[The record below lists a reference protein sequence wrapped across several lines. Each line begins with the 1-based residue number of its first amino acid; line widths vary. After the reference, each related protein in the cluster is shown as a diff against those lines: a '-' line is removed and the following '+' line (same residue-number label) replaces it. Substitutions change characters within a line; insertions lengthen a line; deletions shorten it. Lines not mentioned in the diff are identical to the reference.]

1 MNDAFDLMLGVWRA
15 PSRAALL
22 RGRALPSQIIEVMR
36 VAAGDAEASADAHDS
51 TGLDASELNEA
62 AVLLLHHLLFF
73 DGADHYRVLGVDAD
87 DDDEQIK
94 RHYRALMRWLHP
106 DRDPENLHSVF
117 AERVNRAWNALRTPQ
132 RRASYDASRH
142 DEADDAYDGFVPDA
156 GTAAALTV
164 PRWQAG
170 GAPWLSGRMVRRLP
184 ELVAATGACVAIALL
199 ALVVWLR
206 HNEPPRTTA
215 AIVPAPVSAAPQP
228 SPSLARTR
236 EEPRTELSATATAP
250 PTLFASAATTLRD
263 AAAPPAAAETVATP
277 TLAADTE
284 PVAVAAR
291 TEAPKAS
298 AARANPPAVRRV
310 AAAPAPLPKPLSEDE
325 VVAFVA
331 HFEQLYA
338 GNDVD
343 AFLALFGDD
352 AIGNGS
358 DGLRE
363 LSVDYRRLFSTSAHR
378 QLRLRE
384 MRWQIDA
391 GRAVGHGRYDAS
403 VDAAAQRKDSQG
415 QILLALRRD
424 GDALRITR
432 LNHSVGH

>member
-22 RGRALPSQIIEVMR
+22 CGRALPSQIIEVMR

-142 DEADDAYDGFVPDA
+142 DETDDAYDGFVPDA
-156 GTAAALTV
+156 GAAAALSV
-164 PRWQAG
+164 PRWQAD

-184 ELVAATGACVAIALL
+184 ELVAATGACIAIALL

-206 HNEPPRTTA
+206 HNEPQRTTA
-215 AIVPAPVSAAPQP
+215 AIVPAPVSASPLP
-228 SPSLARTR
+228 SPSPARAR
-236 EEPRTELSATATAP
+236 EEPRTEVS
-250 PTLFASAATTLRD
+250 TT
-263 AAAPPAAAETVATP
+263 AAAPPATLFAASATTFGGTDAPPATTGASATP
-277 TLAADTE
+277 VIAATVE
-284 PVAVAAR
+284 PIPGAAR
-291 TEAPKAS
+291 TEAPKAT
-298 AARANPPAVRRV
+298 AARANPPAARRV
-310 AAAPAPLPKPLSEDE
+310 ATAPPLPKPLSEDE

-363 LSVDYRRLFSTSAHR
+363 LSIDYRRLFSTSAHR

-403 VDAAAQRKDSQG
+403 VDASAQRKDSQG